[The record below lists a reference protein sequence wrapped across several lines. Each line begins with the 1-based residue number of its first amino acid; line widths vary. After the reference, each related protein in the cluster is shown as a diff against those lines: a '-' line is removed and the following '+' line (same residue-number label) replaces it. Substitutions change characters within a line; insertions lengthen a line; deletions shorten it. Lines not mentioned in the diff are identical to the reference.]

1 MDMQL
6 TFLGTGTS
14 GGVPSI
20 GCKCKV
26 CTSTDPR
33 DRRLRSS
40 ALLETD
46 NTRILIDCGPDF
58 REQILPHEFKPFDGV
73 LLTHI
78 HYDHVAGIDDV
89 RPFCVFGPVHLY
101 ANKSTVEALHTTMPY
116 CFAKHLYPGVP
127 LLQLHEIEPHKP
139 FFIGEVKVTPIQVM
153 HGKMPILG
161 FLFDGLAYI
170 TDMKTIDDEDA
181 AMLQGVDTLVVNAL
195 RQTKEHYS
203 HQLLGDAVNFAR
215 RVGARRTYLIHA
227 CHDIGLHQ
235 QVDDSLPP
243 DIRMAYD
250 GLVIHCGK

>member
-1 MDMQL
+1 MSMQL

-20 GCKCKV
+20 GCRCPV
-26 CTSTDPR
+26 CTSSDPR

-46 NTRILIDCGPDF
+46 TTRILIDCGPDF
-58 REQILPHEFKPFDGV
+58 RQQILPLDFKPFDGV

-78 HYDHVAGIDDV
+78 HYDHVAGIDDM
-89 RPFCVFGPVHLY
+89 RPFCVFGPLHLY
-101 ANKSTVEALHTTMPY
+101 ANPATVKALHSTMPY
-116 CFAKHLYPGVP
+116 CFAEHLYPGVP
-127 LLQLHEIEPHKP
+127 KLQLQEVEPHVP
-139 FFIGEVKVTPIQVM
+139 FCIGDVKVTPLTVM
-153 HGKMPILG
+153 HGQMPILG

-170 TDMKTIDDEDA
+170 TDMKTIPEEDE

-195 RQTKEHYS
+195 RREKEHYS
-203 HQLLGDAVNFAR
+203 HQLLDDAVRLAR

-227 CHDIGLHQ
+227 CHDIGLQ
-235 QVDDSLPP
+235 KDLDELLPP

-250 GLVIHCGK
+250 GMVVKW

>member
-1 MDMQL
+1 MQL

-20 GCKCKV
+20 GCHCPV
-26 CTSTDPR
+26 CTSSDPR

-40 ALLETD
+40 ALIESA

-58 REQILPHEFKPFDGV
+58 RQQILPFVFKPFDGV

-78 HYDHVAGIDDV
+78 HYDHVAGIDDM

-101 ANKSTVEALHTTMPY
+101 ANQATVKALHATMPY
-116 CFAKHLYPGVP
+116 CFAEHLYPGVP
-127 LLQLHEIEPHKP
+127 KLQLHEIAPHEP
-139 FFIGEVKVTPIQVM
+139 FSIGDFKVTPIQVM

-181 AMLQGVDTLVVNAL
+181 ALLMGVDTLVVNAL
-195 RQTKEHYS
+195 RQNKEHYS
-203 HQLLGDAVNFAR
+203 HQLLNDAVNLAR
-215 RVGARRTYLIHA
+215 RVGARRTFIIHA
-227 CHDIGLHQ
+227 CHDIGLHK
-235 QVDDSLPP
+235 QVDDMLPP

-250 GLVIHCGK
+250 GMVIKWE